1 MIREGEV
8 FNEDYEAIR
17 GKGNKC
23 LRQAMRE
30 FAAMIFLETKTKNVS
45 SQAKEREHLQS

>member
-8 FNEDYEAIR
+8 FYEDYEAIR

-23 LRQAMRE
+23 LLQAMRE
-30 FAAMIFLETKTKNVS
+30 TAAMILWETKAKNVS